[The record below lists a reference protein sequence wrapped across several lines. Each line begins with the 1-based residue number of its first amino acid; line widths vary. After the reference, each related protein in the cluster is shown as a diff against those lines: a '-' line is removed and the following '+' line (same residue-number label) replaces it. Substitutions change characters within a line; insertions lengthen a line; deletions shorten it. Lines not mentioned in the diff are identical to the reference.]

1 MAEPKLILQSFSD
14 RLLMRSAPPQ
24 PDALLVTN
32 HLGST
37 IIGYTLLYRGA
48 PESGEPSGLNRT
60 YYNFGVSSNG
70 VEIPDGA
77 TQFVMPQVSHRWEAP
92 APQHT
97 GMSQCGAREAD
108 PWFSSV
114 SGQSVITISIDL
126 VILDSGKVL
135 GPDEGGTLAGLKG
148 VLSAYAEIRAALA
161 QNRTQ
166 EDLEAEFT
174 RKFNEEREIP
184 GRTAMMRGAE
194 FRHMARLAGRSKN
207 LFLHEVAK
215 REANFRPLSLSR

>member
-1 MAEPKLILQSFSD
+1 MAEPTLILQSISD
-14 RLLMRSAPPQ
+14 RLLMRSAPPR

-37 IIGYTLLYRGA
+37 IIGYTLLYRCT

-60 YYNFGVSSNG
+60 YYNFGVNSNG

-77 TQFVMPQVSHRWEAP
+77 TQFVTPQVSHRWEAA

-97 GMSQCGAREAD
+97 GMSQCAAGESD
-108 PWFSSV
+108 PWLSSV

-126 VILDSGKVL
+126 VILDSGTIL
-135 GPDEGGTLAGLKG
+135 GPDEGGTLAGLQG
-148 VLSAYAEIRAALA
+148 VLRANEEIRAILA
-161 QNRTQ
+161 HDWSRK
-166 EDLEAEFT
+166 ELEAEFT
-174 RKFNEEREIP
+174 RKFNEEREKP

-194 FRHMARLAGRSKN
+194 FRQLASLARRSN
-207 LFLHEVAK
+207 DALLQELAK
-215 REANFRPLSLSR
+215 REANFRPLSLHR